1 MRLREI
7 GRPNWAALALGVVA
21 LVGLALYATG
31 RLEVHLRPGQQTH
44 AHEDAAY
51 GEGEAASRVKGDT
64 AVLDGEAVSA
74 AGITTAATTTGAVA
88 VTVRL
93 PGEVRPADERVAHVT
108 PRVIGIVREVH
119 RARGDRVAAGAPLL
133 TLESPDLGE
142 SRAAYASAHTEL
154 QLAEANWTYWQE
166 RSAERFSPRLSGGA
180 PGWVELDQAIADHD
194 AAQSEK
200 ALAERNTARMRE
212 LHEHGLRSRTELLQG
227 EAELDRAT
235 VKAAAAARRLTVF
248 GTVARN
254 EVTKARKRVEAA
266 QTRVAAYG
274 AADGTSAAAE
284 ASGVGTRLVIR
295 SPLSGVVIERQV
307 TVGETVEPTAK
318 VFTVA
323 DLSEVWV
330 VGAVHDR
337 EATTVRAGMASIVRI
352 QGQEDAPL
360 TGRVVQVGPQV
371 DEKTRTLPV
380 RIAVRNRS
388 AAGGPDDWVLR
399 PGMFTTI
406 DLETERKA
414 AAVVVPASAIQT
426 LDGKDTVFVET
437 PLNSGAAFERRP
449 VRVGARDDR
458 MAEVLEGLTAG
469 ERIVVANAYLLKSE
483 FEKAKIGQGHAH

>member
-1 MRLREI
+1 
-7 GRPNWAALALGVVA
+7 
-21 LVGLALYATG
+21 
-31 RLEVHLRPGQQTH
+31 
-44 AHEDAAY
+44 
-51 GEGEAASRVKGDT
+51 
-64 AVLDGEAVSA
+64 
-74 AGITTAATTTGAVA
+74 
-88 VTVRL
+88 
-93 PGEVRPADERVAHVT
+93 
-108 PRVIGIVREVH
+108 
-119 RARGDRVAAGAPLL
+119 
-133 TLESPDLGE
+133 
-142 SRAAYASAHTEL
+142 
-154 QLAEANWTYWQE
+154 
-166 RSAERFSPRLSGGA
+166 
-180 PGWVELDQAIADHD
+180 
-194 AAQSEK
+194 
-200 ALAERNTARMRE
+200 
-212 LHEHGLRSRTELLQG
+212 
-227 EAELDRAT
+227 
-235 VKAAAAARRLTVF
+235 
-248 GTVARN
+248 
-254 EVTKARKRVEAA
+254 VTKARKRVEAA